1 MPVIKRYAN
10 RKLYDTDAKRYVTLD
25 DLAAFIRAGDDVRV
39 VDHVTGEDLTS
50 VTLMQVIF
58 EEEKKIGGLLP
69 QVMLTRL
76 IRAGGSTVNTLR
88 NRLSF
93 LDPFQMVDEEIRK
106 RVQALV
112 EKGTLD
118 EAEGQRMIDLLV
130 RKPAQNEAAR
140 SQGEAARSQGE
151 AARSQG
157 EAVNIPH
164 VVPLPQE
171 QSTLLELAL
180 SLPDGCSKCSSQRG
194 RVLSRTLFSVA
205 GAL

>member
-25 DLAAFIRAGDDVRV
+25 DLAAFIRAGEDVRV

-88 NRLSF
+88 SRLSF

-112 EKGTLD
+112 DKGTL
-118 EAEGQRMIDLLV
+118 EAAEGQRMIDLLV
-130 RKPAQNEAAR
+130 RKPAQSEAAR
-140 SQGEAARSQGE
+140 SQGEAITIPVQGE
-151 AARSQG
+151 DEPFTLAGEEQDLADPEEVDALARQVEMLEQKLARLR
-157 EAVNIPH
+157 EA
-164 VVPLPQE
+164 
-171 QSTLLELAL
+171 
-180 SLPDGCSKCSSQRG
+180 SSQE
-194 RVLSRTLFSVA
+194 
-205 GAL
+205 

>member
-25 DLAAFIRAGDDVRV
+25 DLAAFIRAGDEVRV

-88 NRLSF
+88 SRLSF

-130 RKPAQNEAAR
+130 RKPAQSEAVTIPV
-140 SQGEAARSQGE
+140 QGESEPFPSAGEEQDLADPEEVEALARQVE
-151 AARSQG
+151 F
-157 EAVNIPH
+157 
-164 VVPLPQE
+164 LE
-171 QSTLLELAL
+171 QELARL
-180 SLPDGCSKCSSQRG
+180 REAPAQE
-194 RVLSRTLFSVA
+194 
-205 GAL
+205 

>member
-1 MPVIKRYAN
+1 MTVIKRYAN
-10 RKLYDTDAKRYVTLD
+10 RKLYDTEAKRYVTLD
-25 DLAAFIRAGDDVRV
+25 DLAAFIRAGEEVRV

-76 IRAGGSTVNTLR
+76 IRAGGTTVNTLR

-112 EKGTLD
+112 EKGALD
-118 EAEGQRMIDLLV
+118 EAEGKRIIDLLV
-130 RKPAQNEAAR
+130 KKPA
-140 SQGEAARSQGE
+140 
-151 AARSQG
+151 QG
-157 EAVNIPH
+157 EAVQIP
-164 VVPLPQE
+164 VQGEDEAVAPFEGEDLADPAEVEALARQVEFLE
-171 QSTLLELAL
+171 QELARL
-180 SLPDGCSKCSSQRG
+180 REAPPSE
-194 RVLSRTLFSVA
+194 
-205 GAL
+205 

>member
-88 NRLSF
+88 SRLSF

-106 RVQALV
+106 RVLALV

-130 RKPAQNEAAR
+130 RKPAQSEAAR
-140 SQGEAARSQGE
+140 SQGDAVTIPVQGE
-151 AARSQG
+151 DETFTPAGAEEDLADPEEVEALARQV
-157 EAVNIPH
+157 EM
-164 VVPLPQE
+164 LE
-171 QSTLLELAL
+171 QELARL
-180 SLPDGCSKCSSQRG
+180 RETPNQE
-194 RVLSRTLFSVA
+194 
-205 GAL
+205 

>member
-25 DLAAFIRAGDDVRV
+25 DLAEFIRAGEDVRV
-39 VDHVTGEDLTS
+39 VDHVSGEDLTS

-88 NRLSF
+88 SRLSF

-112 EKGTLD
+112 EKGTLE
-118 EAEGQRMIDLLV
+118 EAEGQRIIDLLV
-130 RKPAQNEAAR
+130 KKPA
-140 SQGEAARSQGE
+140 
-151 AARSQG
+151 QG
-157 EAVNIPH
+157 EAVRIP
-164 VVPLPQE
+164 VQGEDEFSESTAETQDLADPQE
-171 QSTLLELAL
+171 VEALARQVEILEQELERL
-180 SLPDGCSKCSSQRG
+180 KQVPPQE
-194 RVLSRTLFSVA
+194 
-205 GAL
+205 

>member
-25 DLAAFIRAGDDVRV
+25 DLAAFIRAGEEVRV

-88 NRLSF
+88 SRLSF

-118 EAEGQRMIDLLV
+118 EAEGQRIVDLLV
-130 RKPAQNEAAR
+130 RKPVN
-140 SQGEAARSQGE
+140 
-151 AARSQG
+151 G
-157 EAVNIPH
+157 EAVRIP
-164 VVPLPQE
+164 VQGEEEAPAAPVDEDLADPAEVEALARQVE
-171 QSTLLELAL
+171 LLELELRRLKQA
-180 SLPDGCSKCSSQRG
+180 PQE
-194 RVLSRTLFSVA
+194 
-205 GAL
+205 